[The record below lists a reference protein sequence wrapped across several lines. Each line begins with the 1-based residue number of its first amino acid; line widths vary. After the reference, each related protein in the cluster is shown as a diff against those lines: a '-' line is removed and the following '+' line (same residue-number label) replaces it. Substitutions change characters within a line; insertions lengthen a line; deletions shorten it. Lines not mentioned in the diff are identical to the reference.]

1 MLFIRNLFITYSF
14 NIQDFE
20 RAGEE
25 AVSSLLEVLEN
36 EEASNQQEEAAV
48 ETTSDQIVPQTNV
61 CFKKRSV
68 LVVHGTKY
76 YFLLFRKTL
85 LLFKLQVTFKVYLR
99 E

>member
-1 MLFIRNLFITYSF
+1 MLVFFIRNLFITYSF

-48 ETTSDQIVPQTNV
+48 EN
-61 CFKKRSV
+61 K
-68 LVVHGTKY
+68 
-76 YFLLFRKTL
+76 
-85 LLFKLQVTFKVYLR
+85 
-99 E
+99 